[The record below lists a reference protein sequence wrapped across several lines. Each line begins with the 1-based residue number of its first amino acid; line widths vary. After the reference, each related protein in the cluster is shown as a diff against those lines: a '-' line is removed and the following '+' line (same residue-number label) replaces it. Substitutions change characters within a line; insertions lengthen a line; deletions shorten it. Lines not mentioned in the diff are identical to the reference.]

1 MEIKKSSQRPLESL
15 ACVEPECELYG
26 QRGQG
31 NLKERKTYG
40 KDEIRYLRCTHCGS
54 EFSER
59 KNTALW
65 NTKVRE
71 AKAISVADHL
81 SEGCS
86 LKGTAR
92 MVGVDSSVVRR
103 LNKCA
108 GRHGSAHHDEHA
120 KELEVEAL
128 QGDERH
134 GYAGSKS
141 NPAWEAELIDPESKF
156 IVSHVQG
163 KRDQELIE
171 ELLQDGASRLAN
183 PRDLV
188 LMTDGDANYASL
200 FPEIFG
206 EPYQPSRKGTQG
218 RLPKIR
224 YRIPRSLAHVQVIK
238 RRVKRRLVQIEV
250 RYTHGSKKRVDQ
262 ALNRL
267 GYSVPNTSAIERYN
281 ATARRM
287 GIFQIR
293 KTLAF
298 ARRDDSKEHLGWWNT
313 AVYNWCRIHR
323 SLRRVLDQ
331 PNGRQLYQQL
341 TPAMAIGLADHVFTV
356 AELLLSPVYP

>member
-1 MEIKKSSQRPLESL
+1 MEIQKSSQRPLESL
-15 ACVEPECELYG
+15 ACVEPGCELYG
-26 QRGQG
+26 PAGRG
-31 NLKERKTYG
+31 NLGERKSYG
-40 KDEIRYLRCTHCGS
+40 KDQIRYLRCTHCRS

-71 AKAISVADHL
+71 EKAISVAAHL

-92 MVGVDSSVVRR
+92 LVGVDPSVVRR

-108 GRHGSAHHDEHA
+108 GRHGAAHHDA
-120 KELEVEAL
+120 QAQELAVEAL
-128 QGDERH
+128 PGDERH
-134 GYAGSKS
+134 GYAGRKS
-141 NPAWEAELIDPESKF
+141 NPAWEAELIDPGSKF

-163 KRDQELIE
+163 TRDQDLIE
-171 ELLQDGASRLAN
+171 QLLRDGASRLAN

-188 LMTDGDANYASL
+188 LMTDADASYASL

-206 EPYQPSRKGTQG
+206 EPYQPIRKGTQG

-238 RRVKRRLVQIEV
+238 RREQKRVVQIEV
-250 RYTHGSKKRVDQ
+250 RYTHGSKNRVHQ
-262 ALNRL
+262 ALERL

-281 ATARRM
+281 GTARRM

-293 KTLAF
+293 KSLAF
-298 ARRDDSKEHLGWWNT
+298 AKRSDSKHYLGWWNT

-323 SLRRVLDQ
+323 SLRRTLDH
-331 PNGRQLYQQL
+331 PHGRQLYQQL
-341 TPAMAIGLADHVFTV
+341 TPWPNCCSR
-356 AELLLSPVYP
+356 LSILES